1 MKHKVLL
8 LIIAIALCTP
18 LKAQYEG
25 LIIKMDFFDP
35 TTPKEK
41 RSIEVFE
48 GVFTSRFVLTVSTTK
63 TIYNRSSESVYE
75 GVRKTT
81 NHLRSKTTTD
91 TIINLSK
98 ESFNEIA
105 GEFYVAAS
113 TCLTQKTKTSSYEI
127 IDWSHPTVTIN
138 ISNGPVT
145 MEFLLKCPVCQ
156 QDNNYEEHFRAILT
170 KFINYGNLDSEKILG
185 NCEQNNEL
193 E

>member
-48 GVFTSRFVLTVSTTK
+48 DVFTSRFVLTVSTTK

-81 NHLRSKTTTD
+81 NHLRSKTTTEHYYQSFQRIFQRD
-91 TIINLSK
+91 CWRVLRCCINMLDAK
-98 ESFNEIA
+98 DENF
-105 GEFYVAAS
+105 
-113 TCLTQKTKTSSYEI
+113 
-127 IDWSHPTVTIN
+127 
-138 ISNGPVT
+138 
-145 MEFLLKCPVCQ
+145 FL
-156 QDNNYEEHFRAILT
+156 
-170 KFINYGNLDSEKILG
+170 
-185 NCEQNNEL
+185 
-193 E
+193 